1 MILKRFNALVII
13 RLILLFGNVLII
25 ASIFGDKRLFFNQV
39 ILCTILVVQIY
50 ELLRFINHTNRELS
64 RFFLAIK
71 HSDFSVTFRQAS
83 LGSSF
88 RELQESL
95 SLIIDSY
102 KQVKIEKEAQFH
114 LLQMLVNQIQVGI
127 IVSEDDDIVF
137 MNPSAEKILGVSGIK
152 NWRILTQLN
161 PDTTAQLEQLGDQNR
176 KLLEIKVGSEVKFI
190 TTDVSS
196 MIVLNKKQKL
206 ITFQEIN
213 AEIEQKEIE
222 AWHKLIRI
230 LTHEIM
236 NSVTPIASLSETM
249 QMILE
254 HKDGTQRNVADLRD
268 EQIGD
273 IRFSLNTIRKRSDG
287 LLNFV
292 ENYRKLSRVPTPEFQ
307 VIILREFVESILKLI
322 DEQVHKKGVVLS
334 VDIKSEAKLFAD
346 PVLVEQVLINL
357 LVNAIH
363 AVADVQNPVIQIRHS
378 ESESNSFLAIADNGK
393 GITQKEIG
401 QIFIP
406 FFSTKRDGSG
416 IGLSLSK
423 QIMAAHGGSIKVESE
438 PGVGTTMTLRFRS
451 THRL

>member
-254 HKDGTQRNVADLRD
+254 HKDGTQREVADLRD